1 MEEIERIVVG
11 TLGVCGSEGEVY
23 VGEVL
28 SGVGGNVVPAND
40 RGVFMGELHE

>member
-28 SGVGGNVVPAND
+28 SVVGGNVVPAND